1 LTTRATAA
9 DLRPCTPLRHLI
21 AYATGEGAYSLTVNG
36 ISAFALLFYVQ
47 VLGLSGKWAGIALS
61 ITMLWD
67 AITDPVMGH
76 ITDNTRSRFGRRHPY
91 ILGGGIFLAVAFF
104 FLWSVPGIFRGPQAI
119 FWYLLGMNLIVKT
132 ASTIFGVP
140 YIALGF
146 EICTDYEERAKLQSV
161 RYMFNM
167 TMNLIFTA
175 GGWLLFF
182 GDRRGAAGRLIDG
195 TTLEANYRRMGLAL
209 SLGVLA
215 LILICY
221 FATKRHAYDTR
232 SFPNIAGNSLKAFAL
247 DMRDILR
254 DRLAIVVFAYF
265 GIAQFGM
272 LLVSQIQMFTY
283 RFYMGFPDF
292 LKTIVHGSGMVGF
305 ALGSLLATPLVRR
318 WDKKPAAVVGVALN
332 VIGSV
337 LLYVFFIGGILAP
350 QAALRLPPGLP
361 LFGGRLF
368 PLAALV
374 FALGQAMYWAG
385 NGVLAPLAASMI
397 ADVSELNKHRT
408 GVLKDGSYS
417 AVFSFF
423 NKATTSLGLLVTGLM
438 LDGAGIVPEA
448 VTQTAAA
455 ARNVARLTFVS
466 GPVIALLAL
475 LVMLTYPVNRRYMA
489 RARAA
494 LADPARTHLA

>member
-1 LTTRATAA
+1 LTTPSTAA
-9 DLRPCTPLRHLI
+9 ASRSRTPVRHLI

-47 VLGLSGKWAGIALS
+47 VLGLSGRAAGIALS
-61 ITMLWD
+61 ISMLWD
-67 AITDPVMGH
+67 AVTDPVMGH

-91 ILGGGIFLAVAFF
+91 ILGGGIFLAAAFF
-104 FLWSVPGIFRGPQAI
+104 FLWAVPGAFKGPQAV
-119 FWYLLGMNLIVKT
+119 FWYLLGMNVVVKT

-146 EICTDYEERAKLQSV
+146 EICPEYDERAKLQSV

-167 TMNLIFTA
+167 TMNLLFNA
-175 GGWLLFF
+175 GGWLIFF
-182 GDRRGAAGRLIDG
+182 GDQKDAAGRVVDG
-195 TTLEANYRRMGLAL
+195 TTLEANYRRMGLGL

-221 FATKRHAYDTR
+221 ISTRRHAYDSR
-232 SFPNIAGNSLKAFAL
+232 SLPGIAGNSLKAFAV
-247 DMRDILR
+247 DMKDILR
-254 DRLAIVVFAYF
+254 DRLAVAVFAYF

-318 WDKKPAAVVGVALN
+318 WDKKPAAGVGFALN
-332 VIGSV
+332 VAGSA
-337 LLYVFFIGGILAP
+337 LLYVVFIGGILP
-350 QAALRLPPGLP
+350 PRAAVLLPAWLP
-361 LFGGRLF
+361 FVGERMF
-368 PLAALV
+368 PLAAMV
-374 FALGQAMYWAG
+374 FALGQSMYWAG
-385 NGVLAPLAASMI
+385 NGVLVPLATSMI
-397 ADVSELNKHRT
+397 ADVSELNANRT

-438 LDGAGIVPEA
+438 LDASGIIPEA
-448 VTQTAAA
+448 AIQAAGA
-455 ARNVARLTFVS
+455 ARNVARLTFIS
-466 GPVIALLAL
+466 GPVIALLAMFI
-475 LVMLTYPVNRRYMA
+475 MLTYPVNRGYMA
-489 RARAA
+489 KARAA
-494 LADPARTHLA
+494 LAAAAGNH